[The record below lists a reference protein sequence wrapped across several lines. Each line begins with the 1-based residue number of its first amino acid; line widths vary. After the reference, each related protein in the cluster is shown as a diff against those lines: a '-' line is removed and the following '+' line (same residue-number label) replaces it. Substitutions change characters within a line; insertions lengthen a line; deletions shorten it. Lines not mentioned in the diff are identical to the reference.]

1 MARVLLDENIA
12 HLLRIALHS
21 FIPHH
26 EIVTASYAVFAGL
39 KNGALLSAAEDNGF
53 DVLVT
58 GDKTLT
64 YEQNMV
70 GRSIAMVCL
79 SAIEWKILEPNVEQ
93 IAAAIEEAAPG
104 SFRRVAC
111 GIFSRPKRRRR
122 PGGPMPT

>member
-12 HLLRIALHS
+12 HMLRIALQS
-21 FIPHH
+21 YIPHH
-26 EIVTASYAVFAGL
+26 EIVTASYAGFAGL
-39 KNGALLSAAEDNGF
+39 KNGALLSAAEDDGF

-70 GRSIAMVCL
+70 GRSVAMVCL
-79 SAIEWKILEPNVEQ
+79 SAIEWKILEPNVEK
-93 IAAAIEEAAPG
+93 IAAAIDQAAPG

-111 GIFSRPKRRRR
+111 GLFSRPKRK
-122 PGGPMPT
+122 PKGPEPV

>member
-1 MARVLLDENIA
+1 MARVLLDEDIA
-12 HLLRIALHS
+12 HMLRSALQS
-21 FIPHH
+21 CIPRH
-26 EIVTASYAVFAGL
+26 EVATASYAGFAGL
-39 KNGALLSAAEDNGF
+39 KNGPLLSAAEDDGF

-79 SAIEWKILEPNVEQ
+79 TAIEWKILEPNVEQ
-93 IAAAIEEAAPG
+93 IAAAIDAAAPG

-111 GIFSRPKRRRR
+111 GLFSRPKR
-122 PGGPMPT
+122 GPKGPEPV